1 MLISGTLGGL
11 AVSEKYFKRVDFLR
25 SYINF
30 LIYLKN
36 EIQYSQ
42 KNILEIIKSY
52 SVRGDLNTYF
62 TNFIE
67 NMEKNSFQKSWVN
80 AFSGCSSV
88 VGIDLQE
95 EKEVLNFSKNFG
107 SCDIKGQVT
116 YLNHSL
122 KTFENFLNIA
132 LESKKKKGN
141 IPVVVG
147 VGMSLC
153 TALLFI

>member
-36 EIQYSQ
+36 EIRYSQ

-52 SVRGDLNTYF
+52 SVRGDLSICF
-62 TNFIE
+62 KKFIE
-67 NMEKNSFQKSWVN
+67 NMKENSFQKSWVN
-80 AFSGCSSV
+80 AFVECSNV
-88 VGIDLQE
+88 IGIDSQE
-95 EKEVLNFSKNFG
+95 EKEILNFSKNFG
-107 SCDIKGQVT
+107 SCDIEGQIT

-122 KTFENFLNIA
+122 ETFGDFLNIA

-141 IPVVVG
+141 IPVVLG
-147 VGMSLC
+147 LGISLC
-153 TALLFI
+153 IVLMLI